1 MFINAEEGGE
11 SEKEGEEGGGLQK
24 RRGERGPPARFFLFY
39 AGKSGTN
46 IIS

>member
-1 MFINAEEGGE
+1 MFINAEEGGNL
-11 SEKEGEEGGGLQK
+11 KRKAKRGGGLQK